1 MAPKRRLIAMTGTP
15 LTTPLDSYA
24 YCSLINPNAYA
35 SKKLFEATHVKKR
48 DFFDNP
54 VEYKD
59 EEQLNAN
66 FLHNSARVFR
76 REVNKDL
83 IEPIYTPIPYELEPS
98 HKKVYD
104 QLAEEALLEISGKEI
119 SADTEQKL
127 QIMLQQIIIG
137 YEYLFENQ
145 DERVSARK
153 KVKALELLEQ
163 LMYELDGRKLI
174 IYAYYQNTIKVLK
187 QFCQKWHAVEIYGG
201 MSDRVRQANLDT
213 FIKNSDCQILIGQP
227 KSMGVGLDN
236 LKTVC
241 ADVLFL
247 ELPLVA
253 NDFTQAV
260 GRVDRNGQTE
270 RCHIRVACANGTL
283 QVRRQAAL
291 LNKDAVANKIQLT
304 YRDLRDWIF
313 GA

>member
-1 MAPKRRLIAMTGTP
+1 MVPKRRLIAMTGTP

-24 YCSLINPNAYA
+24 YCSLINPDAYA
-35 SKKLFEATHVKKR
+35 SKKLFEAVHIEER
-48 DFFDNP
+48 DFYNRA
-54 VEYKD
+54 VTYKD
-59 EEQLNAN
+59 EAQLNAN
-66 FLHNSARVFR
+66 FLYNSARVFR

-104 QLAEEALLEISGKEI
+104 QFAEEALLEINGNEI
-119 SADTEQKL
+119 SAATVQKL
-127 QIMLQQIIIG
+127 QIMLQQIIVG
-137 YEYLFENQ
+137 YECLFENQ
-145 DERVSARK
+145 DERAEARK
-153 KVKALELLEQ
+153 KVKAFELLEQ
-163 LMYELDGRKLI
+163 IISELAGRKLI
-174 IYAYYQNTIKVLK
+174 IYAYYQNTIKILK